1 MPFPLTYPKRKLRKM
16 VQRGEYS
23 QALEFGKSIEE
34 RYTEDHDFLF
44 IMGSIYY
51 ILEEPARALPYFE
64 QAITFQHDD
73 IEALMLKTNTHLAL
87 KQVREAA
94 SCCMEILKIN
104 PEHEEAKTLLSQ
116 LSD

>member
-1 MPFPLTYPKRKLRKM
+1 M
-16 VQRGEYS
+16 VQRGEYTE
-23 QALEFGKSIEE
+23 ALEFGKSIEE

-64 QAITFQHDD
+64 SAITFQHDD
-73 IEALMLKTNTHLAL
+73 IEALMLKTNVHLAL
-87 KQVREAA
+87 KQPQEAVL
-94 SCCMEILKIN
+94 CCMQILKIDS
-104 PEHEEAKTLLSQ
+104 EHEEAKSLLSQ